1 MEKYPH
7 PGSHFSKPERSQ
19 HEACEYL
26 RSLVETTAISRIALA
41 LSGAELYLVGG
52 SVRDAFYTTSTT
64 DIDLTTNLAP
74 QEVHSLCSKH
84 GMKVV
89 DTGIK
94 HGTVLVVC
102 DEQHVEVTTF
112 RKPSNREEH
121 QIADTVI
128 TDLSGRD
135 FTINALA
142 FSLHDFALIDP
153 FGGVRDLRNGLLRA
167 VGDPYARFL
176 EDPLRILRMIRFGD
190 GEGRTIDETT
200 LQAACDSVSTL
211 SSISVERIK
220 SELQNILLTA
230 NPGDGIKRLHHI
242 GGLPYTIPELIPA
255 VGFEQNRYHIHDV
268 FEHTISV
275 LTRTPRD
282 SILRWAAI
290 FHDVGK
296 PHTLSVDDKGERH
309 FYSHEVVS
317 HTKGVERMRALKFS
331 SDEIKKIGSIVRH
344 HMRPLQCGP
353 AGVRRILRDLGS
365 EYSLWRLFKEADAS
379 PAIPH
384 EEFLKD
390 ANSFDALVKQELEK
404 LKNPT
409 YGTLAVR
416 GEDLLMLGIPEGPI
430 LGAILKQLKEDVLD
444 SPSNNHRDYL
454 LIAAKNLYAAKIKG
468 QSE

>member
-1 MEKYPH
+1 MEKSPH
-7 PGSHFSKPERSQ
+7 LGSHFSKPERSQ

-26 RSLVETTAISRIALA
+26 RTLTETSAISRIKSALV
-41 LSGAELYLVGG
+41 GAELYLVGG

-74 QEVHSLCSKH
+74 QEIHNLCSKR

-102 DEQHVEVTTF
+102 DEQHVEITTF

-142 FSLHDFALIDP
+142 FCLNDYALLDPFDGLHDLQSSI
-153 FGGVRDLRNGLLRA
+153 LRA
-167 VGDPYARFL
+167 VGDPKVRFL

-190 GEGRTIDETT
+190 GYGRTIDGAT

-230 NPGDGIKRLHHI
+230 NPGDGIKRLHQI

-275 LTRTPRD
+275 LNRTPPY
-282 SILRWAAI
+282 SVLRWAAI
-290 FHDVGK
+290 FHDIGK

-317 HTKGVERMRALKFS
+317 YTKAVERMRSLKFS
-331 SDEIKKIGSIVRH
+331 SEEIRQIGSIVRH

-365 EYSLWRLFKEADAS
+365 EYSLWRTFKEADAS
-379 PAIPH
+379 PAIPE
-384 EEFLKD
+384 EEFLND
-390 ANSFDALVKQELEK
+390 ANSFDALVEQELEK
-404 LKNPT
+404 SKNPA
-409 YGTLAVR
+409 YGALAVS
-416 GEDLLMLGIPEGPI
+416 GEDLLALGIPEGRI
-430 LGAILKQLKEDVLD
+430 LGRILKQLKENVLD
-444 SPSNNHRDYL
+444 YPPNNKKDYL
-454 LIAAKNLYAAKIKG
+454 LTTARNLYEEYTKNPTK
-468 QSE
+468 

>member
-1 MEKYPH
+1 METFPH

-19 HEACEYL
+19 HDACEYL
-26 RSLVETTAISRIALA
+26 GALIKNSALSRIKLA

-52 SVRDAFYTTSTT
+52 SVRDAFYTTTST
-64 DIDLTTNLAP
+64 DLDLTTNFSP
-74 QEVHSLCSKH
+74 QEVHKLCTEH

-102 DEQHVEVTTF
+102 DEKHVEVTTF
-112 RKPSNREEH
+112 RKPSNREDH
-121 QIADTVI
+121 HIADTLL

-142 FSLHDFALIDP
+142 FSLQDLTLIDP
-153 FGGVRDLRNGLLRA
+153 FDGLQDLQSGLLRA
-167 VGDPYARFL
+167 VGDPYARFQ

-190 GEGRTIDETT
+190 GDGRAIEKTT

-230 NPGDGIKRLHHI
+230 NPGDGIKRLHQI
-242 GGLPYTIPELIPA
+242 GGLPHTIPELIPA

-275 LTRTPRD
+275 LNRTPLNP
-282 SILRWAAI
+282 ILRWAAI
-290 FHDVGK
+290 FHDIGK

-317 HTKGVERMRALKFS
+317 HSKGVERMRSLKFS
-331 SDEIKKIGSIVRH
+331 SEEIKKIGSIVRH

-379 PAIPH
+379 PTIPH

-390 ANSFDALVKQELEK
+390 AKYFDALVSQELEK
-404 LKNPT
+404 SKNPA
-409 YGTLAVR
+409 YGTLAVS
-416 GEDLLMLGIPEGPI
+416 GEDLLLLGIPEGPL

-444 SPSNNHRDYL
+444 SPANNNKDYL
-454 LIAAKNLYAAKIKG
+454 LTTAKNLYVAQTEG
-468 QSE
+468 PSE